1 MWLFRSANEWK
12 CYKGWD
18 ISGTF
23 FAVEKPGIF
32 PALKRR
38 NQLTKDNGPVLIIT
52 DQITEP

>member
-1 MWLFRSANEWK
+1 MWLIRSANVWK